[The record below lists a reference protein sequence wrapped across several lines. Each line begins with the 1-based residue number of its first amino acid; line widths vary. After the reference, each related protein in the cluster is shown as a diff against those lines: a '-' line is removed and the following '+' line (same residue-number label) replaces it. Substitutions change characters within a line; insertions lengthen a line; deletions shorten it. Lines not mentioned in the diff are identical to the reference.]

1 MTEQPN
7 GRASEDLRD
16 DEMGTPEEER
26 SDTDARAEEG
36 VVPEGAVS
44 DTTAVKDGDSIGR
57 PASTMRA

>member
-7 GRASEDLRD
+7 ARTDEELRD
-16 DEMGTPEEER
+16 EQADAAEEE
-26 SDTDARAEEG
+26 TTEEEVG

-44 DTTAVKDGDSIGR
+44 DTTAVKEAGSIGR